1 MIKRSAS
8 LLSALRSFLLAVLVI
23 ALTVTVSAIPSSE
36 SGRYRRAD
44 LFGIYAEDEAAPAAG
59 FKADLK
65 TLDRELEK
73 FEQMKAAVPDSTA
86 GKVAVT
92 HDWAAGSP
100 AVMSARK
107 LRVEEDRSGRPGFIP
122 IEDFDTASVTALSR
136 FGRRLFQGEPVRI
149 AFLGDSFI
157 EGDILTSDLRRMLQ
171 NEAGGAG
178 VGFIPCDIPFAIY
191 NRSVSRKSSG
201 WTTYSI
207 MKRGSVPEKWKGSFL
222 VSGYSAVGGP
232 GAKTFWQDKTGR
244 PSGEACI
251 YLKPVLESQVEII
264 VNDSL
269 SRIFTLPADGLL
281 HEIRVRSEI
290 ASLGLAVKSG
300 QVVGYGVRMVD
311 DSGSC
316 VDNFSVRSNNGHAIF
331 ATDPLLN
338 RQFDD
343 LVGYDMVVLQYGLN
357 ILQDGQQSYQK
368 YSQQLNDMIVY
379 VRKCFPDA
387 AIVVLGVSDRWI
399 KDGETGSFRPIN
411 SPDILN
417 LWQRRA
423 AESCGVCYWNTLAAM
438 RALGGMEAFSANGY
452 VSDDRTHI
460 NYKGGK
466 AFAGK
471 FHEALLQ
478 CVHDAGKAM
487 RAEELAKVESAAL
500 DSLMKEAAV
509 LEADPAALKMK

>member
-1 MIKRSAS
+1 MSKSTDSMI
-8 LLSALRSFLLAVLVI
+8 SALRSLLLAVLVI
-23 ALTVTVSAIPSSE
+23 ALTVTMSAIPSSE
-36 SGRYRRAD
+36 SGKIHRAD
-44 LFGIYAEDEAAPAAG
+44 LFGIYSEEEAAVSTG

-65 TLDRELEK
+65 TLDKELEK
-73 FEQMKAAVPDSTA
+73 FEQLKAAVPDSSE

-92 HDWAAGSP
+92 HEWTAGTP
-100 AVMSARK
+100 ASGPARK
-107 LRVEEDRSGRPGFIP
+107 LKADVDRSGQPGFIP
-122 IEDFDTASVTALSR
+122 IEDFDTSSVTCLGR
-136 FGRRLFQGEPVRI
+136 FGRKLRQGEPVRI

-171 NEAGGAG
+171 TSAGGAG

-207 MKRGSVPEKWKGSFL
+207 MKRGSVPEKWKNAFL

-232 GAKTFWQDKTGR
+232 GARTIWKDKTGR
-244 PSGEACI
+244 PSHEACI
-251 YLKPVLESQVEII
+251 YLKPVMESEVEVI

-269 SRIFTLPADGLL
+269 TKTFTLPADGLL
-281 HEIRVRSEI
+281 HEIRLRSEI
-290 ASLGLAVKSG
+290 KTLSLAVKSG

-311 DSGSC
+311 GSGSC

-368 YSQQLNDMIVY
+368 YGQQLRDMIVY

-399 KDGETGSFRPIN
+399 KDGETGNFRPIN

-417 LWQRRA
+417 LWQRRS

-438 RALGGMEAFSANGY
+438 RALGGMEAFAANGY
-452 VSDDRTHI
+452 VADDRTHI
-460 NYKGGK
+460 NYYGGR
-466 AFAGK
+466 AFASK
-471 FHEALLQ
+471 FYEALLQ
-478 CVHDAGKAM
+478 CVYEADAAM
-487 RAEELAKVESAAL
+487 RAEELARVESAAL
-500 DSLMKEAAV
+500 DSLMREAAV
-509 LEADPAALKMK
+509 LEAAPSTLKLK

>member
-1 MIKRSAS
+1 MI
-8 LLSALRSFLLAVLVI
+8 SALRSLLLAVLVV
-23 ALTVTVSAIPSSE
+23 ALTVTMSAIPSSE
-36 SGRYRRAD
+36 SGRIHRAD
-44 LFGIYAEDEAAPAAG
+44 LFGIYAEEEAAGATG

-65 TLDRELEK
+65 SLDKELEK
-73 FEQMKAAVPDSTA
+73 FEQLKAAVPDSSA

-92 HDWAAGSP
+92 HEWADGKQAASL
-100 AVMSARK
+100 ARK
-107 LRVEEDRSGRPGFIP
+107 LKVDVDRSGQPGFIP
-122 IEDFDTASVTALSR
+122 IEDFDTSSVTALGR
-136 FGRRLFQGEPVRI
+136 FGRKLCQGEPVRI

-157 EGDILTSDLRRMLQ
+157 EGDILTSDLRKMLQ
-171 NEAGGAG
+171 ASAGGAG

-207 MKRGSVPEKWKGSFL
+207 MKRGSVPEKWKSSFL
-222 VSGYSAVGGP
+222 VSGYSAVGDP
-232 GAKTFWQDKTGR
+232 GASTIWEDKTGR
-244 PSGEACI
+244 PSQEAYI
-251 YLKPVLESQVEII
+251 YLKPVLESKVEVS

-269 SRIFTLPADGLL
+269 TNTFILPADGLL
-281 HEIRVRSEI
+281 HEIKVRSEI
-290 ASLGLAVKSG
+290 NTLSLAVRSG

-343 LVGYDMVVLQYGLN
+343 LVSYDMVVLQYGLN

-368 YSQQLNDMIVY
+368 YGQQLKDMIVY

-387 AIVVLGVSDRWI
+387 AIVVLGVSDRWV
-399 KDGETGSFRPIN
+399 KDGETGNFRPID

-417 LWQRRA
+417 LWQKRS

-438 RALGGMEAFSANGY
+438 RSLGGMEAFAANGY
-452 VSDDRTHI
+452 VADDRTHI
-460 NYKGGK
+460 NYHGGR

-471 FHEALLQ
+471 FYEAVLQ
-478 CVHDAGKAM
+478 CVYEADSAL
-487 RAEELAKVESAAL
+487 RAEELARVESAAL
-500 DSLMKEAAV
+500 DSLMREAAV
-509 LEADPAALKMK
+509 LEAAPSTLKIK

>member
-1 MIKRSAS
+1 MSKLSES
-8 LLSALRSFLLAVLVI
+8 FTSALRSLLLAVLVI
-23 ALTVTVSAIPSSE
+23 ALAVTMSAIPSSE
-36 SGRYRRAD
+36 SGRIHRAD
-44 LFGIYAEDEAAPAAG
+44 LFGIYTEGEAAPSAG

-65 TLDRELEK
+65 TLDKEIEK
-73 FEQMKAAVPDSTA
+73 FEQLKASVPDSTA

-92 HDWAAGSP
+92 HEWVIREASGRLS
-100 AVMSARK
+100 RK
-107 LRVEEDRSGRPGFIP
+107 LKVDVDRAGQPGFVP
-122 IEDFDTASVTALSR
+122 IEDFDTASVTCLGR
-136 FGRRLFQGEPVRI
+136 FGRKLRQGEPVRI

-157 EGDILTSDLRRMLQ
+157 EGDILTSDLRKRLQ
-171 NEAGGAG
+171 DDAGGAG
-178 VGFIPCDIPFAIY
+178 IGFIPCDIPFAIY

-207 MKRGSVPEKWKGSFL
+207 MKRGSVPEKWKNSFL

-232 GAKTFWQDKTGR
+232 GARTVWEDKTGR
-244 PSGEACI
+244 PSQEACI
-251 YLKPVLESQVEII
+251 YLKPVLESTVEIS

-269 SRIFTLPADGLL
+269 SKTFTLPADGLM
-281 HEIRVRSEI
+281 HEIKVRAEI
-290 ASLGLAVKSG
+290 GRLGLSVKSG

-357 ILQDGQQSYQK
+357 ILNDGQQSYQK
-368 YSQQLNDMIVY
+368 YGQQLRDMIVY
-379 VRKCFPDA
+379 VKRCFPDA

-399 KDGETGSFRPIN
+399 KDAETGSFRPIN

-417 LWQRRA
+417 LWQKRS
-423 AESCGVCYWNTLAAM
+423 AEGCGVCYWNTLAAM
-438 RALGGMEAFSANGY
+438 RSLGGMEAFSASGY

-471 FHEALLQ
+471 FYEALLQ
-478 CVHDAGKAM
+478 CVYDADAAM
-487 RAEELAKVESAAL
+487 RAEELARVESAAL

-509 LEADPAALKMK
+509 LEAAPATLKMK